1 MKENTKFK
9 KILTVVAVVILSS
22 TASEIV
28 LATNVGNE
36 QINEVSR
43 NESSENTVDNTAKNE
58 VSNNTINNDELSNT
72 NDDKEENTLNQ
83 MPEITGMIIDDK
95 YVPDGGKIEV
105 EENVSSVSVYA
116 KGGDG
121 KYKITVNGVSSSNT
135 VKLTEQTNEIILTGT
150 SGQSV
155 KAYITKK
162 VSNNNEENKIEDEVK
177 EENTQTKIENE
188 DKEEDDDL
196 KLNELLV
203 EGLSLNPS
211 FNPNTY
217 SYTLNININEKNYN
231 SLKIEAKANK
241 QDAEIKIDGADYIGM
256 GENVINIIVSSK
268 DGSQIKIYQ
277 IIANKT
283 AETIS
288 EQENEDNL
296 IYIIA
301 EIVLVLAI
309 ILLTIIII
317 KNKRSKSDI
326 KTRNL
331 YDYNLEDETKP
342 NRELIRND
350 IEENY
355 GEGKREKKEVEKA
368 KPKRKNKGKHA

>member
-9 KILTVVAVVILSS
+9 KILTVVVVVIVSF

-36 QINEVSR
+36 PINEVSR

-83 MPEITGMIIDDK
+83 IPEITGMIIDDK

-188 DKEEDDDL
+188 EKEEDDDL

-268 DGSQIKIYQ
+268 DGNQIKIYQ

-283 AETIS
+283 AEIIS
-288 EQENEDNL
+288 EQENENNL

-301 EIVLVLAI
+301 GIVLVLAI
-309 ILLTIIII
+309 ILLIIVII
-317 KNKRSKSDI
+317 KNKKRKTDI

>member
-231 SLKIEAKANK
+231 S
-241 QDAEIKIDGADYIGM
+241 
-256 GENVINIIVSSK
+256 
-268 DGSQIKIYQ
+268 
-277 IIANKT
+277 
-283 AETIS
+283 
-288 EQENEDNL
+288 
-296 IYIIA
+296 
-301 EIVLVLAI
+301 
-309 ILLTIIII
+309 
-317 KNKRSKSDI
+317 
-326 KTRNL
+326 
-331 YDYNLEDETKP
+331 
-342 NRELIRND
+342 
-350 IEENY
+350 
-355 GEGKREKKEVEKA
+355 
-368 KPKRKNKGKHA
+368 